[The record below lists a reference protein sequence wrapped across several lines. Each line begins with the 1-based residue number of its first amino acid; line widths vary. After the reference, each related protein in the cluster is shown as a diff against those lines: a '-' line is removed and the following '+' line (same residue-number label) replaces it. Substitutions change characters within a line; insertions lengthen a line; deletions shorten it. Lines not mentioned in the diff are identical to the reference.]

1 MANVYVDESSLQDIA
16 DSIRAKNGTQNTYKP
31 GQMAAAIDALP
42 SGGITPT
49 GTLEVTANGTYDVTN
64 FASAEVDVPTG
75 SAPVINS
82 LSVTE
87 NGTYTASEG
96 VDGYSPITVNVQS
109 AGVSWDD
116 ICTGNQPS
124 GDIVL
129 TATSGIRGAFMNR
142 YGTNPFTIRA
152 ENMLSI
158 PQDFC
163 RGSAY
168 ITAVYFPNAT
178 MFTQIQNFM
187 SCTRLKIADLG
198 KVASIGAQAFA
209 LSGIDTLILRKT
221 NAVVTIATN
230 SFQSTPFASGGA
242 GGTIYIPEVLYDH
255 LGDGTSLDYK
265 ANTNWGTLDGYGTIT
280 WDKIE
285 GSIYELS

>member
-1 MANVYVDESSLQDIA
+1 MAYVTVNDSNLYDIA
-16 DSIRAKNGTQNTYKP
+16 DSIRAKLGVQTTYKP
-31 GQMAAAIDALP
+31 SQMAGAIDSI
-42 SGGITPT
+42 SGSGIAPT
-49 GTLEVTANGTYDVTN
+49 GELEITANGTYDVTN
-64 FASAEVDVPTG
+64 YASAEVNVPTG

-87 NGTYTASEG
+87 NGTYTAPGG

-109 AGVSWDD
+109 VGVSWDD

-124 GDIVL
+124 SDIVL

-142 YGTNPFTIRA
+142 YSTKPFTIRA

-168 ITAVYFPNAT
+168 LTAVYFPNAT
-178 MFTQIQNFM
+178 SFTQIQNFM

-198 KVASIGAQAFA
+198 KVASISAQAFA
-209 LSGIDTLILRKT
+209 LSGIDTLILRNT
-221 NAVVTIATN
+221 NAVVTIAAN